1 MVQLLQ
7 ICAVQSP
14 GPELHLI
21 KKVYFSKSLSHI
33 GGKPLALCLR
43 LAAGFMLGPSFWV
56 FLPKLLHQPV
66 VKISIL
72 CRVILM
78 DPTRPPVVCH
88 LTVECST
95 FEVEV
100 EAGGR
105 VSAQSR
111 TIPITQRCPNY
122 SRHFAPALP
131 VQSSNVKCRNRQ
143 NFQKTSPT
151 LALAIPH
158 ISSIP
163 KSWYVPLPPLLA
175 EEYFFQCHR
184 ERERAQSKVYPERT
198 FIKHRKNCECCHHH
212 SLFRGH
218 NVNVKIV
225 VPNCQKCYQC
235 LKCQVSGHKY
245 RGLPFEG
252 VL

>member
-78 DPTRPPVVCH
+78 DPTRPPVLCH
-88 LTVECST
+88 LTVGCST

-100 EAGGR
+100 EAGGS
-105 VSAQSR
+105 VSV
-111 TIPITQRCPNY
+111 PITHN
-122 SRHFAPALP
+122 SHHPALP
-131 VQSSNVKCRNRQ
+131 KLLQ
-143 NFQKTSPT
+143 T
-151 LALAIPH
+151 LR
-158 ISSIP
+158 
-163 KSWYVPLPPLLA
+163 PLLLSA
-175 EEYFFQCHR
+175 RPELQCQMQKQTKLS
-184 ERERAQSKVYPERT
+184 ENIVYNQDYKPL
-198 FIKHRKNCECCHHH
+198 ISNLLYKD
-212 SLFRGH
+212 
-218 NVNVKIV
+218 
-225 VPNCQKCYQC
+225 
-235 LKCQVSGHKY
+235 
-245 RGLPFEG
+245 
-252 VL
+252 

>member
-78 DPTRPPVVCH
+78 DPTRPPVLCH

-158 ISSIP
+158 I
-163 KSWYVPLPPLLA
+163 
-175 EEYFFQCHR
+175 YFTWIINTQKLICATTITTGHR
-184 ERERAQSKVYPERT
+184 ERERAQSKVYTEN
-198 FIKHRKNCECCHHH
+198 ICININSHKVVAYRKYKYQVCKSTPKQLLGELGN
-212 SLFRGH
+212 LQ
-218 NVNVKIV
+218 
-225 VPNCQKCYQC
+225 CQDQK
-235 LKCQVSGHKY
+235 
-245 RGLPFEG
+245 
-252 VL
+252 